1 MFRGALCF
9 PNLPPFLRLHMEENT
24 VYIWQLSIKEQ
35 THIQLWREFFFIF
48 WDPDEL
54 YSSQWGGDGL
64 NLVVTLTVCTS
75 CRTAQLLKLTEH
87 LALWPC
93 SCHIYTQEISGP
105 VHPDQTPLPARPHLQ
120 PPDLSLWLQ
129 CWTTSSKQTLMKTS
143 ACLSFVRMIY
153 FPSSTSEV
161 WDWVSSAFLKRTKYV
176 LLGGKKERGG
186 RKGGEANENKEGEG
200 WEQMCKKR
208 SMGLVKRIKWVG
220 MKYKYKQSV

>member
-1 MFRGALCF
+1 MWA
-9 PNLPPFLRLHMEENT
+9 FLGGG
-24 VYIWQLSIKEQ
+24 
-35 THIQLWREFFFIF
+35 
-48 WDPDEL
+48 PDEL
-54 YSSQWGGDGL
+54 YSSQWTVGCPADGL
-64 NLVVTLTVCTS
+64 NFVVALTVCTS
-75 CRTAQLLKLTEH
+75 CRTVPLLKLTEH

-105 VHPDQTPLPARPHLQ
+105 FHPDQIPPTPTPHPHLHLQ
-120 PPDLSLWLQ
+120 PPDLSLWLR

-153 FPSSTSEV
+153 LLSSTSEV
-161 WDWVSSAFLKRTKYV
+161 WDWASSAFLKRTKYV
-176 LLGGKKERGG
+176 LLGGKRERGG